1 MARRRQYSNTKGKR
15 AALRHIEE
23 AREFTEEIGGSDLD
37 VKKYFFSLSD
47 IELAPILSE
56 YGEDFGSKAEDYARE
71 TLPKWKSGNREMSG
85 IVCKRLFGLLPP
97 RMPLKKKYE
106 LAENIWK
113 HFGPSSD
120 NSYQIGPNT
129 PISSVEKLIFS
140 KLVEVVTEYSIPEN
154 VHNRF
159 SWLSD
164 GDVKAK
170 EDLLNYFRQLEKTLL
185 SEKINSELPILE
197 ELIKIIK
204 DIKNFKPDLILA
216 VGGGAVIDYAK
227 IANVVDV
234 RSDLA
239 DLIVNYSYPFKE
251 KYTKLAVIP
260 TTAGS
265 GAEVTS
271 NAVIYVDGIKHSFES
286 ELLIPDNFFLI
297 PEFLISAPNKIKAS
311 AGFDAIAQ
319 ALESLV
325 SKKSND
331 QSVEYAS
338 NSLRV
343 SINSYVSFLNE
354 PNLKNATE
362 MSIASNLAGKAIS
375 ISKTTAPHAASY
387 PFTSLF
393 NISHGHAVGLFFESF
408 FKFNFD
414 NLNRSETSFDLKKRF
429 DLIFDLFGVKSINDF
444 NSKIT
449 LIKQQAKLED
459 NLETLDI
466 DIRQSSEKIIK
477 GINLLRL
484 GNNPVKIDGKDI
496 FNIIS
501 RNI

>member
-1 MARRRQYSNTKGKR
+1 MINTIDDIKNFINDSCFKKIFVLCGKKSFVTSG
-15 AALRHIEE
+15 A
-23 AREFTEEIGGSDLD
+23 EIFF
-37 VKKYFFSLSD
+37 KKL
-47 IELAPILSE
+47 LNN
-56 YGEDFGSKAEDYARE
+56 KE
-71 TLPKWKSGNREMSG
+71 T
-85 IVCKRLFGLLPP
+85 RLFY
-97 RMPLKKKYE
+97 K
-106 LAENIWK
+106 
-113 HFGPSSD
+113 
-120 NSYQIGPNT
+120 
-129 PISSVEKLIFS
+129 
-140 KLVEVVTEYSIPEN
+140 
-154 VHNRF
+154 
-159 SWLSD
+159 
-164 GDVKAK
+164 
-170 EDLLNYFRQLEKTLL
+170 
-185 SEKINSELPILE
+185 NSELPVLE
-197 ELIKIIK
+197 ELIKIIE
-204 DIKNFKPDLILA
+204 DIKRFKPDLILA

-234 RSDLA
+234 RDDLE
-239 DLIVNYSYPFKE
+239 DLIVNYSYPFKQ
-251 KYTKLAVIP
+251 KYTKLTVIP

-271 NAVIYVDGIKHSFES
+271 NAVIYVDGIKYSFES

-297 PEFLISAPNKIKAS
+297 PEFLMSAPNKIKAS

-338 NSLRV
+338 KSLRV
-343 SINSYVSFLNE
+343 SVNSYISFLND
-354 PNLKNATE
+354 PNLKNAAE

-375 ISKTTAPHAASY
+375 ISKTTAPHGTSY

-393 NISHGHAVGLFFESF
+393 NISHGHAVSLFFESF

-414 NLNRSETSFDLKKRF
+414 NLNRSETFFDLKKRF
-429 DLIFDLFGVKSINDF
+429 DLIFNLFDVKNINDF

-459 NLETLDI
+459 NLDILNI
-466 DIRQSSEKIIK
+466 DIKQSSEKIIK

-496 FNIIS
+496 YNIIS
-501 RNI
+501 KTI